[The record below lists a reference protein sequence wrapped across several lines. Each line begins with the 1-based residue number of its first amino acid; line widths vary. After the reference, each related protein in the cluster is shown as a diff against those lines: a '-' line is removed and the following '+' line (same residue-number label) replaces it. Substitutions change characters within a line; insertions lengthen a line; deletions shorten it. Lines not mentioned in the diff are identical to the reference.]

1 MGEYKK
7 ERLGKAASSQGQS
20 IDDLERITKLWQ
32 ADALTDAEFETQKA
46 RLLGSAKQSTTAPD
60 DPDWNDGEKPERNK
74 AAAYGAWALVLAA
87 AGGAGLLAYDYAS
100 NDKTIVGSIAD
111 VQSEIAADNLLE
123 QALRLGVATRAD
135 YTKLVENGGLDRGE
149 TWHGLQ
155 LTEVQVE
162 YLPSGKAKS
171 FFATTPRLTSTI
183 ADIRRAING
192 VCGLK
197 DGDWV
202 KSDMPGYISAS
213 ATNAKCDALYLPA
226 NEERWAITL
235 SLPDAAKSSQRPEE
249 QSEPTSTELDT
260 AQTSNGVT
268 SESEDAS
275 KEAIG
280 NDGAEV
286 ADPNVDL
293 SSPARLIGSPQQ
305 WITYDDYPARA
316 LREQREGTADF
327 RLTFN
332 ERGSVVACEVTSSSG
347 HADLDAATCT
357 IARRRAR
364 FYPGK
369 DRAGNPMGGTYS
381 NRIRWQIPR

>member
-1 MGEYKK
+1 MGEYQK
-7 ERLGKAASSQGQS
+7 ERLRKAASSQGQS

-32 ADALTDAEFETQKA
+32 AGALTDAEFEIQKA
-46 RLLGSAKQSTTAPD
+46 RSLGSAEQSTTASD

-74 AAAYGAWALVLAA
+74 AAVYGVWALILAGV
-87 AGGAGLLAYDYAS
+87 GGAGILAYDYAS
-100 NDKTIVGSIAD
+100 NDKTIVGSTTD
-111 VQSEIAADNLLE
+111 VQSESAADNLLE

-171 FFATTPRLTSTI
+171 IFATTPRLASTI

-202 KSDMPGYISAS
+202 KSDMPGYISATAS
-213 ATNAKCDALYLPA
+213 NAKCDALYLPA

-235 SLPDAAKSSQRPEE
+235 SLPNAAKSSQRPEE
-249 QSEPTSTELDT
+249 PSEPTSNRHDT
-260 AQTSNGVT
+260 GQTSNGVT
-268 SESEDAS
+268 NESEDAA
-275 KEAIG
+275 KEAFR

-293 SSPARLIGSPQQ
+293 SSPARLVGNPQQ
-305 WITYDDYPARA
+305 WITYDDYPVGAM
-316 LREQREGTADF
+316 REQREGTADF

-347 HADLDAATCT
+347 HSDLDAATCS

-364 FYPGK
+364 FNPGK
-369 DRAGNPMGGTYS
+369 DRVGNPMGGTYS

>member
-1 MGEYKK
+1 MREYQG
-7 ERLGKAASSQGQS
+7 ERLNQTVSLQGQN

-32 ADALTDAEFETQKA
+32 EGALTDAEFATQKT
-46 RLLGSAKQSTTAPD
+46 RLLGSTQQSVTASP
-60 DPDWNDGEKPERNK
+60 DPDWNDAQKPKRNSV
-74 AAAYGAWALVLAA
+74 AVYGAWTLIVAA
-87 AGGAGLLAYDYAS
+87 AGGSGILAYDYIG
-100 NDKTIVGSIAD
+100 NNTKIVEAIAD
-111 VQSEIAADNLLE
+111 TRPEIAADNLLE
-123 QALRLGVATRAD
+123 QALRLGVAKRAD
-135 YTKLVENGGLDRGE
+135 YTKLLENGGLDRGE

-202 KSDMPGYISAS
+202 KSDMPGYISAT

-235 SLPDAAKSSQRPEE
+235 NLPDTVKSPRHPEE
-249 QSEPTSTELDT
+249 QSEPTSNGRDT

-268 SESEDAS
+268 NESEDAS
-275 KEAIG
+275 KEAIR
-280 NDGAEV
+280 NEGAEV

-305 WITYDDYPARA
+305 WITYDDYPVRA
-316 LREQREGTADF
+316 MREQREGTADF
-327 RLTFN
+327 RLAFN

-347 HADLDAATCT
+347 HADLDTATCS

-364 FYPGK
+364 FNPGQ
-369 DRAGNPMGGTYS
+369 DRTGNPTGGTYS